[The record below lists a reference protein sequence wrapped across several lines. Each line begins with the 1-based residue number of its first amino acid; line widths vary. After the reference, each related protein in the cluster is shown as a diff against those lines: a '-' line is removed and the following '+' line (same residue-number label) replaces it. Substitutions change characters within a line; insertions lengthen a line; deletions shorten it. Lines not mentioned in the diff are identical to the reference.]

1 MNTSSPARTELTS
14 RPPSPQES
22 PLDSGF
28 ASRGPVHL
36 TGLTFSEDDSE
47 IVFKHPHDDRPSDN
61 NTTIVN
67 MGEIADLK
75 AANTQLQR
83 IVAQL
88 KASLADVA
96 SFLRQQVSDAHKRVA
111 ALEYTDMRS
120 LVSSAGRAEH
130 QFYRLR
136 HQADEMNV
144 VDCPPQDLNC

>member
-1 MNTSSPARTELTS
+1 
-14 RPPSPQES
+14 
-22 PLDSGF
+22 
-28 ASRGPVHL
+28 
-36 TGLTFSEDDSE
+36 
-47 IVFKHPHDDRPSDN
+47 
-61 NTTIVN
+61 

-96 SFLRQQVSDAHKRVA
+96 SLNDTVADLRQQVSDAHKRVA

-120 LVSSAGRAEH
+120 LVSSAERAEH
-130 QFYRLR
+130 QFHRLR
-136 HQADEMNV
+136 RQADEMNV